1 MNDVLAEKEKTHLLA
16 ACAAFGIQVASVNPG
31 MLKITVQDPACLREF
46 EVPRD
51 QATARMVSELCS
63 KMAPWVAFKL
73 GACPIKTVA
82 SMDMVKIRRVAE
94 LYRLSNGLEQR
105 KKVGRPK
112 KSVRDE

>member
-1 MNDVLAEKEKTHLLA
+1 MNGELAEKEKTHLLA
-16 ACAAFGIQVASVNPG
+16 ACAAFGIQVASVNQG

-51 QATARMVSELCS
+51 QATARMASELCS

-73 GACPIKTVA
+73 GVCPIKTVA
-82 SMDMVKIRRVAE
+82 SMDMSRIQRLAE
-94 LYRLSNGLEQR
+94 LYRLSSGLEQR

-112 KSVRDE
+112 KSAHDE